1 MPTRRFRL
9 LPVLLLGLALALG
22 AAPKKPKVTLSI
34 ETEVSPA
41 EPSPGS
47 SARVHL
53 SLSVPEGIVLNR
65 FPGITFTP
73 AESEGLSFPDEKI
86 HVGLEKMPDDP
97 EEQYFPL
104 PVPLEIPLEVEGG
117 ASGSVEMRG
126 ELKYYYCV
134 KKSGFCAPAKQQ
146 LSVSLSLATR

>member
-1 MPTRRFRL
+1 MPHRRLSL
-9 LPVLLLGLALALG
+9 LLILLLGLALALG
-22 AAPKKPKVTLSI
+22 AAPKRPKVTLSI

-41 EPSPGS
+41 EPAPGS
-47 SARVHL
+47 SARVRL

-73 AESEGLSFPDEKI
+73 AESQGLSFADEKI

-104 PVPLEIPLEVEGG
+104 PVPVDIPLEVETG
-117 ASGSVEMRG
+117 ARGSVEMSG
-126 ELKYYYCV
+126 ELKYFYCV

-146 LSVSLSLATR
+146 VRVSLPLATP